1 MKATEARNLWLAELR
16 TAGASGYTVRNY
28 TPATDEAERLVA
40 ARRGIA
46 TGALELAGI
55 ERDDVVAALDGY
67 TTYTTRSGST
77 ATRARSTQL
86 SFYTALRS
94 FLSWCVEA
102 DKLTRNPMATIKQP
116 TLPTLVPKAMS
127 EDECRQLLAQATT
140 SRTPERDTLAVT
152 MALTMGLRLA
162 EMAGVAPG
170 DFRRSIEEPTHLRV
184 VGKGDKERVL
194 PVPQVVRDA
203 LAAYLPVRAE
213 RLARFGASAS
223 TLLLTQRPVSSD
235 LSAGRDTVSQIF
247 DRLLRAGGLKQP
259 GRRVHAARHSF
270 ATHVLASG
278 ADILSV
284 SELLGHAS
292 VSTTQIYLKVDPA
305 RLASAV
311 EANPL
316 ARTAP
321 VEPRSAPEEQAE

>member
-67 TTYTTRSGST
+67 TTYTARSGST

-116 TLPTLVPKAMS
+116 TLPTL
-127 EDECRQLLAQATT
+127 
-140 SRTPERDTLAVT
+140 SRKP
-152 MALTMGLRLA
+152 
-162 EMAGVAPG
+162 
-170 DFRRSIEEPTHLRV
+170 
-184 VGKGDKERVL
+184 
-194 PVPQVVRDA
+194 
-203 LAAYLPVRAE
+203 
-213 RLARFGASAS
+213 
-223 TLLLTQRPVSSD
+223 
-235 LSAGRDTVSQIF
+235 
-247 DRLLRAGGLKQP
+247 
-259 GRRVHAARHSF
+259 
-270 ATHVLASG
+270 
-278 ADILSV
+278 
-284 SELLGHAS
+284 
-292 VSTTQIYLKVDPA
+292 
-305 RLASAV
+305 
-311 EANPL
+311 
-316 ARTAP
+316 
-321 VEPRSAPEEQAE
+321 